1 MSTRSARAAAA
12 LTFLALG
19 LATSA
24 GDAAAGR
31 NARAAAA
38 PSREST
44 GAAVKNWRQLGRVL
58 RPRNTVTL
66 ARAHRFTSIDVGKL
80 NAHRATL
87 GQRPLRALILDV
99 DETMAPHHGR
109 ISAANKEH
117 IRALVAQ
124 GITVGI
130 YSNARDDATPGRAE
144 DFAEL
149 RTMGVY
155 IAGEHVAAKPN
166 RAGFDE
172 VTRGLIAH
180 AHAQGHTLAADEV
193 AMVGDNYMTDGGAIQ
208 AGLAFVKVRPVKTD
222 ERPFRRPM
230 GTLLKRSFQRAT
242 RAYASA
248 AALAWD
254 RVSGR
259 TRPLQLDR

>member
-1 MSTRSARAAAA
+1 MSTRSTRAAAA
-12 LTFLALG
+12 LALLALG
-19 LATSA
+19 LSASA
-24 GDAAAGR
+24 GDAAASR

-38 PSREST
+38 PSRESA

-66 ARAHRFTSIDVGKL
+66 ARARRFASIDIGKL
-80 NAHRATL
+80 NTRRAEL

-109 ISAANKEH
+109 ISAANKAH
-117 IRALVAQ
+117 IRTLLAHGLT
-124 GITVGI
+124 IGI

-149 RTMGVY
+149 RAMGVY
-155 IAGEHVAAKPN
+155 IAGENVAAKPN
-166 RAGFDE
+166 RAGFEE

-180 AHAQGHTLAADEV
+180 AGAQGRTLAADEV

-230 GTLLKRSFQRAT
+230 GTFFKRSFQRAT

-254 RVSGR
+254 RVSTR
-259 TRPLQLDR
+259 PRPLQLDR